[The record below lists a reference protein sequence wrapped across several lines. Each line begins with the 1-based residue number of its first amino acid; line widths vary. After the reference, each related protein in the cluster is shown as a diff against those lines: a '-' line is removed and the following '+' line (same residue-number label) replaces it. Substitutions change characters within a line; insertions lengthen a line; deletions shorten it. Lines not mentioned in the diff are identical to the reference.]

1 MPKKPEENVTP
12 EAPKKPTH
20 GPKPE
25 KGLGALKKPGVV
37 KPGEQNPEADKPTPV
52 ITHRHEQTARVERDC
67 TKCKHSMQ
75 VSETEWECIKERYF
89 LNTLICFV
97 PMDEEAVNQ

>member
-25 KGLGALKKPGVV
+25 KGLGVIKKPGAV
-37 KPGEQNPEADKPTPV
+37 KPGEQNPEADKHTPV
-52 ITHRHEQTARVERDC
+52 ITHRHEQKARVERDC
-67 TKCKHSMQ
+67 TKCKYAVQ
-75 VSETEWECIKERYF
+75 VSDTEWECIKEHYF
-89 LNTLICFV
+89 PSTLICFV
-97 PMDEEAVNQ
+97 PKDEEVAAT

>member
-25 KGLGALKKPGVV
+25 KGFGHLKKPGAV

-52 ITHRHEQTARVERDC
+52 ITHRHERKEKVERDC
-67 TKCKHSMQ
+67 TKCAHAVQ
-75 VSETEWECIKERYF
+75 VSDTEYECQKEHYF
-89 LNTLICFV
+89 PRTLICFRER
-97 PMDEEAVNQ
+97 EEVVET